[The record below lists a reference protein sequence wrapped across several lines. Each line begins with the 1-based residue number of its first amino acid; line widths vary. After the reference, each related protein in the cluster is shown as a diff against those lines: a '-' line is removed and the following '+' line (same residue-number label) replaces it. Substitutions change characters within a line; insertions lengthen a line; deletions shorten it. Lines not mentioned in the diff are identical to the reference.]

1 VNDHLRSVS
10 ELARLSGVTVR
21 TLHHYDEIGLLV
33 PTDRSRAG
41 YRLYDESDVQRLAQI
56 VAYRATGMSLTDIDT
71 VLSTDGEVRAGH
83 LRRQIELL
91 DERRELL
98 ARQRRVLIKALEAM
112 GMGINLD
119 PEEIFEVFGE
129 NDPRQYEAEAAER
142 WGETDAYA
150 ESWRRTSSYTKE
162 DWQRAQADAE
172 AVVEGFIGCKAAGL
186 PPDSAE
192 AMRAAE
198 SHRENITRWYYDCTY
213 EMQVGLADMYLADPR
228 FMANYEKRMPGLTQ
242 YVHDAIMANALRD

>member
-1 VNDHLRSVS
+1 MNDHLRSVS

-41 YRLYDESDVQRLAQI
+41 YRLYDDSDVQRLAQI

-98 ARQRRVLIKALEAM
+98 ARQRQVLIKALEAM

-129 NDPRQYEAEAAER
+129 DDPRRVRGGGSGALGGDGRLRRVVA
-142 WGETDAYA
+142 TD
-150 ESWRRTSSYTKE
+150 
-162 DWQRAQADAE
+162 
-172 AVVEGFIGCKAAGL
+172 VLVHEG
-186 PPDSAE
+186 
-192 AMRAAE
+192 
-198 SHRENITRWYYDCTY
+198 
-213 EMQVGLADMYLADPR
+213 GLAAR
-228 FMANYEKRMPGLTQ
+228 AGGRRGGRGGLHRLQ
-242 YVHDAIMANALRD
+242 GGRSVA